1 MNGWAMRGLR
11 TAILLAGL
19 IACACGMLFWSR
31 LRDATWVTG
40 HVLSAD
46 GKPVGGATLYV
57 QSSLVQGVPISLQ
70 TTHSDAD
77 GTFRFHAADSRSIT
91 EIYARLPGQGVGLF
105 RQDPKN
111 PFHGGSLRGMP
122 IVMRLV
128 PARQITARVVDWNGK
143 PIIGVNVGP
152 MIMGIRTCSFQPTA
166 DIRLKLGAK
175 TDSKGRAIIDS
186 IPLAGNSTLG
196 VDDNRFALVQTMVP
210 PPSATE
216 AKIEVHPACK
226 VDGTVTL
233 DGTPVRGLVL
243 RWQCHKLNDTV
254 VSDATG
260 KFQINRAPKG
270 RLSFEDATTGRRED
284 DPILPDTEVSADPA
298 DPHHVEIK
306 MLKGTLLRIK
316 VIGHDGKPIGKVR
329 VNGQLANP
337 PFYPGAMP
345 TKKLLGAWGPVM
357 TGEDG
362 TTRVRLLTRKYNIQ
376 FSRMGD
382 RMATT
387 SSVDVGEGPT
397 QSIVLKLPPEST
409 GNRLHVQAIDAEG
422 NPLRNGIW
430 YESETIAN
438 GHREK
443 WDLPVGPAGTGD
455 FDTSQ
460 AWRRVIAIRA
470 QCADEISELIV
481 PPNDGQIVLR
491 LNHVRLG
498 SVQGVVIDETGHP
511 IADAEI
517 QIDRANSALTPQ
529 ADDLYAYKVVTDP
542 KGHFLLQGL
551 YPGLRIRL
559 TLQAHGQQPSESREF
574 VVADGE
580 RKVIP
585 YITVRR

>member
-11 TAILLAGL
+11 TAVLLAGL
-19 IACACGMLFWSR
+19 IACAGGLLLLSR

-40 HVLSAD
+40 HVLTAD
-46 GKPVGGATLYV
+46 GNPIGGATVYV
-57 QSSLVQGVPISLQ
+57 QSSLVQGAPISLQ
-70 TTHSDAD
+70 TTHSAAD

-91 EIYARLPGQGVGLF
+91 EIYARLPGRGIGLF
-105 RQDPKN
+105 RLDPNN

-122 IVMRLV
+122 VVLRLA
-128 PARQITARVVDWNGK
+128 PTRQITASVVDWNGK
-143 PIIGVNVGP
+143 PVARVNVGP
-152 MIMGIRTCSFQPTA
+152 MITGIRTSSFQPTA
-166 DIRLKLGAK
+166 DIRLKLGAR
-175 TDSKGRAIIDS
+175 TDSNGRATIDS

-196 VDDNRFALVQTMVP
+196 VDDSRFAFVQTMVP
-210 PPSATE
+210 PPYAGE
-216 AKIEVHPACK
+216 VKIEVRPACK

-233 DGTPVRGLVL
+233 DGAPVRGLVL
-243 RWQCHKLNDTV
+243 RWQSHRLNDTV
-254 VSDATG
+254 VTDANG
-260 KFQINRAPKG
+260 RFQVTRAPKG
-270 RLSFEDATTGRRED
+270 RLSFEDATIGRRED
-284 DPILPDTEVSADPA
+284 DPILPDTEVSADPSESR
-298 DPHHVEIK
+298 HVEIK

-316 VIGHDGKPIGKVR
+316 VIGHDGKSIGNVR

-362 TTRVRLLTRKYNIQ
+362 TTHVRLLTRKYNIQ

-387 SSVDVGEGPT
+387 SAVDVGESPT
-397 QSIVLKLPPEST
+397 QSIVLKLPPEPT

-460 AWRRVIAIRA
+460 PWRRVIAIRA

-481 PPNDGQIVLR
+481 PPNDGQMVLR

-517 QIDRANSALTPQ
+517 QVDRANSALTPQ
-529 ADDLYAYKVVTDP
+529 ADDLYPYKVVTDP

-559 TLQAHGQQPSESREF
+559 TLQAPGQQPSESPEF
-574 VVADGE
+574 YVADGE
-580 RKVIP
+580 TKLIP
-585 YITVRR
+585 DIVLHR